1 MLKHYAA
8 DSVVLIHFSFILFV
22 IFGGFLVIKWRKL
35 IWLHLPAAFWGAM
48 IEFFGWICP
57 LTILENK
64 LRQGSEQGAYSTGF
78 IEHYIIPLIYPAG
91 LTRDIQLLLG
101 VVVVII
107 NLFVYIVIVKKIKGG
122 QERTHD

>member
-1 MLKHYAA
+1 MLKSYAA
-8 DSVVLIHFSFILFV
+8 DSVVLIHFGFILFV

-48 IEFFGWICP
+48 IEFFGWVCP
-57 LTILENK
+57 LTILENQ
-64 LRQGSEQGAYSTGF
+64 LRIGSERGSYSTGF

-101 VVVVII
+101 VVVIVI
-107 NLFVYIVIVKKIKGG
+107 NLFVYTLLFKKIKHE
-122 QERTHD
+122 QEKRHD